1 MKKLRSIFIVAMS
14 AMSLCAFAQ
23 SKDEL
28 KKEIEQL
35 KEQNATLM
43 QQNAMLMQIITNLQ
57 GQQGQQQ
64 GQQFYQQQQNPLPQN
79 YQQQYQQQYQQPYPQ
94 QGYQQ
99 MQQDDQQ
106 AAMPFG
112 TAIQRTRV
120 EDAAMTSTGHDIRS
134 YGRDQS
140 AKSNFARNKAENQ
153 ARMELSRQIEAYS
166 RYAINQ
172 YNEEVTAGGQAG
184 IDAVEQESAITAA
197 KNVIEGAK
205 IIDAQEYYDPDTK
218 IYTWEICLMYDRA
231 GLYTVMEEQSARI
244 KKNREKFEQDMQKY
258 FDEMDHMQ
266 GRYTEAEK
274 TQMFQQQMQ
283 QNAIDAQHQRD
294 MQLNQQRFDNNQQ
307 SIQQQQQY
315 NLQYQQQQNQYN
327 LQQNQQNQQYNQQ
340 RHYNHQ
346 NYQYNQSQ
354 QNNQQQNNG
363 NGKTN

>member
-1 MKKLRSIFIVAMS
+1 MRHLRGIFIVVMGAMTFCS
-14 AMSLCAFAQ
+14 FAQ
-23 SKDEL
+23 SKEEL

-35 KEQNATLM
+35 KQQNATLM
-43 QQNAMLMQIITNLQ
+43 QIIQNM
-57 GQQGQQQ
+57 QQQ
-64 GQQFYQQQQNPLPQN
+64 VQPQPVPQN
-79 YQQQYQQQYQQPYPQ
+79 YQ

-99 MQQDDQQ
+99 MPQQDYQQ
-106 AAMPFG
+106 AEMPFG

-120 EDAAMTSTGHDIRS
+120 EDAAMTSTGHDIRA

-166 RYAINQ
+166 RYALNQ
-172 YNEEVTAGGQAG
+172 YNEEATAGGQTG
-184 IDAVEQESAITAA
+184 IDAVDQESAITAA

-205 IIDAQEYYDPDTK
+205 IIDAQEYYDTNTK
-218 IYTWEICLMYDRA
+218 MYTWEVCVVYDRA

-274 TQMFQQQMQ
+274 TQMFQQQMD
-283 QNAIDAQHQRD
+283 QNAINAQHQRD
-294 MQLNQQRFDNNQQ
+294 MQMNQQRFDNNQQ
-307 SIQQQQQY
+307 SVQQQQQY

-340 RHYNHQ
+340 QNYNNQ
-346 NYQYNQSQ
+346 NYQYNHNYQ
-354 QNNQQQNNG
+354 QGTQN
-363 NGKTN
+363 